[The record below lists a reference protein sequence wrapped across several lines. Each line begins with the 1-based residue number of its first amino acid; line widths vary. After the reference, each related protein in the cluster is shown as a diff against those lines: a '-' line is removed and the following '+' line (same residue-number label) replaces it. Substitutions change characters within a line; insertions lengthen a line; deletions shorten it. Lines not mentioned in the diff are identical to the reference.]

1 MGTRRRPSFRGLAP
15 EGGARRRSFIGPAA
29 ADRDPAV
36 TRESRRRRSRRR
48 SGRPGAAQGRAEAGQ
63 VTGCRHE
70 RSELRAGQPVQRRAC
85 ELPHREP
92 HYDIGIQRRGT
103 PRAERNRDNAEVT
116 VFKIK
121 CFDAFMGEERIL
133 RCMATRSGARLLGGG
148 FEIIEGTAI
157 EVDASQLERGEP
169 WTGVGFH
176 APGSA
181 QAAGSVSSR

>member
-1 MGTRRRPSFRGLAP
+1 VGTRRRPSFRGLAP

-48 SGRPGAAQGRAEAGQ
+48 SGRLGAAQGRAEAGQ
-63 VTGCRHE
+63 VTGCRH
-70 RSELRAGQPVQRRAC
+70 SVPNCVPGNPFSVGHVSYLTANPTTILVSSGVAHPA
-85 ELPHREP
+85 LN
-92 HYDIGIQRRGT
+92 GT
-103 PRAERNRDNAEVT
+103 ETMPKVT

-181 QAAGSVSSR
+181 QATGSVNIR

>member
-1 MGTRRRPSFRGLAP
+1 M
-15 EGGARRRSFIGPAA
+15 
-29 ADRDPAV
+29 

-48 SGRPGAAQGRAEAGQ
+48 SGRLGAAQGRAEAGQ
-63 VTGCRHE
+63 VTGCRH
-70 RSELRAGQPVQRRAC
+70 SVPNCVPGNPFSVGHVSYLTANPTTILVSSGVAHPA
-85 ELPHREP
+85 LN
-92 HYDIGIQRRGT
+92 GT
-103 PRAERNRDNAEVT
+103 ETMPKVT